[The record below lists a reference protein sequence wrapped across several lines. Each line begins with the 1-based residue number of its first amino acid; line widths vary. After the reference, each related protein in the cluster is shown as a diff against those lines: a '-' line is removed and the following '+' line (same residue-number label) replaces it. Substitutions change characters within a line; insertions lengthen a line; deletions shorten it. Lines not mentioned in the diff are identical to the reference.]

1 MKQAGT
7 ATPANHAAA
16 AATEAGLNTDAA
28 NAAVTTSN
36 AANAAPAG
44 IDFSRAALIALD
56 WGTTSLRAYLFDA
69 HGQVLA
75 MRAST
80 AGIMNL
86 PKSAAE
92 GGFDAAFDD
101 ACGAWL
107 EQARDVPVIAAGM
120 VGSAQ
125 GWREAPYV
133 DTPANAD
140 ALVAGIVR
148 VQAACGA
155 TLHIVPGV
163 LQRGELPNV
172 MRGEETQIF
181 GALGAGARDLNGA
194 TGASGANGAGSARG
208 NGTAHATNSANVP
221 DDGSR
226 SLIGLPGTH
235 AKWAVVQAGRIE
247 RFHTFMTGEVF
258 AALREHTILGRTMV
272 TPDRPDTEAFLRG
285 VNIARERGHA
295 GMLATVFS
303 TRTLGLTGQLSG
315 EAQSDYLSGLLIGH
329 ELAGL
334 EAVLAQQGSSLAQ
347 QSLQLIGNDA
357 LCERYRLALA
367 QFGCLR
373 AEPVKHATERGL
385 WRVAV
390 EAGLVAPPAHAAR
403 AG

>member
-1 MKQAGT
+1 MNQAGT
-7 ATPANHAAA
+7 ATPANHQPAADGA
-16 AATEAGLNTDAA
+16 VLADADLA
-28 NAAVTTSN
+28 Q
-36 AANAAPAG
+36 
-44 IDFSRAALIALD
+44 AALIALD

-69 HGQVLA
+69 HGRVLA
-75 MRAST
+75 TRAST
-80 AGIMNL
+80 TGIMNL
-86 PKSAAE
+86 PRSAAE

-107 EQARDVPVIAAGM
+107 DRARGVPVIAAGM

-133 DTPANAD
+133 ETPASAD
-140 ALVAGIVR
+140 ALVAGLVR
-148 VQAACGA
+148 VQTACGA

-181 GALGAGARDLNGA
+181 GALSAD
-194 TGASGANGAGSARG
+194 ANGAPD
-208 NGTAHATNSANVP
+208 TNAIDSN
-221 DDGSR
+221 DR

-285 VNIARERGHA
+285 VNIAREKGQA

-303 TRTLGLTGQLSG
+303 TRTLGLTGELPS
-315 EAQSDYLSGLLIGH
+315 EAQPDYLSGLLIGH

-334 EAVLAQQGSSLAQ
+334 EALLAQQGSSLAR
-347 QSLQLIGNDA
+347 QSLRLIGNDA

-373 AEPVKHATERGL
+373 AEPVRHATERGL

-390 EAGLVAPPAHAAR
+390 AAGLVQPFTHAAR

>member
-7 ATPANHAAA
+7 ATLANPHDAAAPDASAQAGAAA
-16 AATEAGLNTDAA
+16 AVDL
-28 NAAVTTSN
+28 TS
-36 AANAAPAG
+36 
-44 IDFSRAALIALD
+44 AALIALD

-69 HGQVLA
+69 HGRVLA
-75 MRAST
+75 TRAST

-86 PKSAAE
+86 PRGAAD

-107 EQARDVPVIAAGM
+107 EPARDLPVIAAGM

-125 GWREAPYV
+125 GWLEAPYV

-148 VQAACGA
+148 VKAANGA

-181 GALGAGARDLNGA
+181 GALSEA
-194 TGASGANGAGSARG
+194 TPDASGAHASNAVAGASTPA
-208 NGTAHATNSANVP
+208 AA
-221 DDGSR
+221 R

-235 AKWAVVQAGRIE
+235 AKWAVVDAVRIE

-272 TPDRPDTEAFLRG
+272 TPDRPDTGAFLRG
-285 VNIARERGHA
+285 VNISREKGQA
-295 GMLATVFS
+295 GLLATVFS
-303 TRTLGLTGQLSG
+303 TRTLGLTGELSS
-315 EAQSDYLSGLLIGH
+315 EAQPDYLSGLLIGH
-329 ELAGL
+329 ELTGL
-334 EAVLAQQGSSLAQ
+334 DALLAQQHSSLAR
-347 QSLQLIGNDA
+347 QSLRLIGNDA

-367 QFGCLR
+367 QFGCQQVELI
-373 AEPVKHATERGL
+373 KHATERGL

-390 EAGLVAPPAHAAR
+390 EAGLVAPSAHAAR